1 MPVVYQVGPALRA
14 GRIKN
19 ETLRTATER
28 HPYPSANLSTFFSP
42 PAPVARFHFSTFA
55 PFHFCTTSLFALHL
69 SATLAHSPPKLAFP
83 LSPCQ
88 LAHVPPKS
96 KVFGKE
102 WADNLRASNVEKLR
116 AKLSKV
122 LDDRTSFT
130 FEIGSGHGHWLA
142 AYAKQNPDEFCLG
155 IDLITER
162 IAKCHRKQSLGQIP
176 NIAFLKAEATE
187 VLDALAPEHRL
198 AKIFILYPDPWPK
211 RRHHKNRFIN
221 AENLSRLADHATPN
235 ALLHFR
241 TDDPDYYAWT
251 VAELQKHP
259 SWTILDQKSWP
270 FETPTFFEEL
280 LKAKN
285 DVIAV
290 KTGAK

>member
-1 MPVVYQVGPALRA
+1 M
-14 GRIKN
+14 
-19 ETLRTATER
+19 
-28 HPYPSANLSTFFSP
+28 S
-42 PAPVARFHFSTFA
+42 
-55 PFHFCTTSLFALHL
+55 
-69 SATLAHSPPKLAFP
+69 HS
-83 LSPCQ
+83 
-88 LAHVPPKS
+88 S
-96 KVFGKE
+96 KVFGKQ
-102 WADNLRASNVEKLR
+102 WADNLRESNVERLR
-116 AKLSKV
+116 TKLSEA
-122 LDDRTSFT
+122 LGDRTSFT

-162 IAKCHRKQSLGQIP
+162 IAKCHRKQTIGQIT
-176 NIAFLKAEATE
+176 NVAFLKAEATE
-187 VLDALAPEHRL
+187 VLDGLSPAHRL

-221 AENLSRLADHATPN
+221 AENLSRLADHAAPG

-241 TDDPDYYAWT
+241 TDDLDYYAWT

-259 SWTILDQKSWP
+259 KWTILDQKPWP

-285 DVIAV
+285 DVIAQ
-290 KTGAK
+290 KTGD